1 MEKERHRT
9 TFECIYPCHFSEIP
23 FNTSGFLHMQYNSR
37 DTRASQKEIDTKQ
50 MAHGAKDNVTFA
62 HEHYTAE
69 SSNFPTSDI

>member
-1 MEKERHRT
+1 
-9 TFECIYPCHFSEIP
+9 
-23 FNTSGFLHMQYNSR
+23 MQYNSR

-69 SSNFPTSDI
+69 SSNFPTFDIWHY